1 MRLSPYAV
9 ALARAAELAGGV
21 DALAAQLGYSRALL
35 LACITGLHETPA
47 VLFLKVV
54 DYLMSR
60 SVALVPHLP
69 EPENPAA
76 AAEQQRPR

>member
-21 DALAAQLGYSRALL
+21 DALAAELGYSRALL
-35 LACITGLHETPA
+35 LACIAGLYETPA

-60 SVALVPHLP
+60 SVPLVPLLR
-69 EPENPAA
+69 EPEKPAA
-76 AAEQQRPR
+76 AAEP